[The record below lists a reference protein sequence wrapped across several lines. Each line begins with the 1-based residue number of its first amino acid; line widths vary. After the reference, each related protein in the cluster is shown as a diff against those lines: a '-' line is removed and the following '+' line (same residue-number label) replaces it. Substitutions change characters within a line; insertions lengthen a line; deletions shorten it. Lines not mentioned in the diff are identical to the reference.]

1 MTPLSEYDLLIHL
14 KREYSGNT
22 TVFKNL
28 RGLSWKDVLVGFNP
42 VRGYLNELQVRS
54 YAFGVLF

>member
-1 MTPLSEYDLLIHL
+1 L

-28 RGLSWKDVLVGFNP
+28 RGQSWKDVLVGFDP
-42 VRGYLNELQVRS
+42 VRDYLNELQVRS
-54 YAFGVLF
+54 YAFGVLI